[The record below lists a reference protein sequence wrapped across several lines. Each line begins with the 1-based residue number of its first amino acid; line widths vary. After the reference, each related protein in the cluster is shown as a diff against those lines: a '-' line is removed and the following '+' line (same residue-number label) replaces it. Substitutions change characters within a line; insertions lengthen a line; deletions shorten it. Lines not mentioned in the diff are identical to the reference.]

1 MRTRFAPS
9 PTGFLHLGHAR
20 AAREAF
26 DYAHRQGGQCWL
38 RIEDTD
44 HTRCKAETIL
54 AIYRDLDW
62 LGFDWPLPVHL
73 QSQHYPAYA
82 KTVTELIDRNLA
94 YPCLLTR
101 TDIKSG
107 LKPNAQNAKTQ
118 SKLTSKDDAI
128 EIVKSAAC
136 LEKPVLPFAI
146 RLDLQKALSS
156 VTEKCLKFEET
167 GPLRK
172 GIHNAKDY
180 LHTREDPV
188 IARRDIGCS
197 YMIAGPQDD
206 AVQNMTHI
214 VRGVDLF
221 DETPLQILIQTLMD
235 WPRPLYYHHELVLAE
250 TGEKLSKRNLD
261 TALHSLRDA
270 GQTPADIWRL
280 LK

>member
-26 DYAHRQGGQCWL
+26 DYAHSQGGQCWL

-44 HTRCKAETIL
+44 HTRCKVETTR
-54 AIYRDLDW
+54 AIYSDLDW
-62 LGFDWPLPVHL
+62 LGFDWPLPVHV
-73 QSQHYPAYA
+73 QSQNYPSYA
-82 KTVTELIDRNLA
+82 KTVAALIDQDLA

-101 TDIKSG
+101 SDIRSG
-107 LKPNAQNAKTQ
+107 LKPSALNTTTQ
-118 SKLTSKDDAI
+118 SKFPSKDKVI
-128 EIVKSAAC
+128 EIVKNAAN
-136 LEKPVLPFAI
+136 LEKPILPFAI

-156 VTEKCLKFEET
+156 IKEDRLIFEEI
-167 GPLRK
+167 GPLHT
-172 GIHNAKDY
+172 GFHNAKDS
-180 LHTREDPV
+180 LLTRDDPI
-188 IARRDIGCS
+188 IARKDIGCS

-206 AVQNMTHI
+206 ALQNMTHI

-221 DETPLQILIQTLMD
+221 EETPLQILIQSLMD
-235 WPRPLYYHHELVLAE
+235 WPRPLYYHHGLVLAK

-270 GQTPADIWRL
+270 GQTPADIWSL